1 MCQLFYNCARY
12 KHQKIY
18 KLPLIVIRLQKITH
32 LINYPRFA
40 GILNLLISM
49 KTFKLAP
56 VLLLSLFFMVTN
68 TVKATGTV
76 KISYTV
82 TFPEAQA
89 HYADIEM
96 HISGLHQNTLD
107 LKMPVWTPGSYLV
120 REFSKNV
127 ESFSASSNCK
137 TLAAPK
143 TRKNCWHINTTG
155 LSAISV
161 KYRVYCFEISV
172 RTSFVDASH
181 GFLST
186 TGIFIYPDK
195 MLHQPST
202 IHIVPYKGWTKVST
216 SLDMINNDPFI
227 RHAPN
232 FDILFDSPI
241 EVGNQDV
248 FGFDAAGVT
257 YEVCM
262 VGGGNYDK
270 ERLKTDMAKIV
281 ETETNVFG
289 ENPNKHYVFI
299 VHNYLRGGGGLEHL
313 SSTTL
318 GASRDNYTTESGY
331 RNFLGLVAHE
341 HFHLWNVKRLRP
353 IALGP
358 FDYDNENYTTD
369 LWIAEG
375 FTAYYQSRILRHAN
389 LISPEIFLTTV
400 GAEMSVMENQPGA
413 KIQTLADA
421 SYDSWIKAYRPNEN
435 TGNSTI
441 SYYDKGAEVATL
453 LDLEII
459 NDSKG
464 KYCLND
470 VMKYMYNTYYKLKK
484 RGYTDIEFKKGLEKF
499 AGKKLDDFYNKY
511 VYGLASIDFNQYL
524 AYAGYK
530 ITDELSASNDP
541 TMGITF
547 ALNNPKKIVAS
558 VLRGSTAWI
567 DGINV
572 NDELTAIDG
581 TPVTDVATM
590 LSGKKP
596 GNKISVAV
604 LRDGLPLTLPVTLLR
619 NNKVNFKVVP
629 LTNPTPQQLV
639 VQKKWLGL

>member
-1 MCQLFYNCARY
+1 
-12 KHQKIY
+12 
-18 KLPLIVIRLQKITH
+18 
-32 LINYPRFA
+32 
-40 GILNLLISM
+40 M
-49 KTFKLAP
+49 KTIKLAP
-56 VLLLSLFFMVTN
+56 VILLLLFMMN
-68 TVKATGTV
+68 SDLSSAAGAV
-76 KISYTV
+76 KINYTV

-96 HISGLHQNTLD
+96 DISNLQQNSLV

-120 REFSKNV
+120 REFSKNI
-127 ESFSASSNCK
+127 ESFSASANGK
-137 TLAAPK
+137 GLAVLK
-143 TRKNCWHINTTG
+143 TRKNWWRLNTKG
-155 LSAISV
+155 LQAITV

-216 SLDMINNDPFI
+216 SLDMVNNDPFT
-227 RHAPN
+227 RHSPN
-232 FDILFDSPI
+232 YDILFDSPI

-248 FGFDAAGVT
+248 FGFDAAGVK

-270 ERLKTDMAKIV
+270 EKLKVDMAKIV
-281 ETETNVFG
+281 EQETAVFG

-299 VHNYLRGGGGLEHL
+299 VQNHFRGGGGLEHL

-318 GASRDNYTTESGY
+318 GASRDNYATEAGY

-375 FTAYYQSRILRHAN
+375 FTAYYQNLILRHAN
-389 LISPEIFLTTV
+389 LITPEIYLATV
-400 GAEMSVMENQPGA
+400 AGEINTLKNTPGERIQPLAE
-413 KIQTLADA
+413 A

-435 TGNSTI
+435 SINSTI
-441 SYYDKGAEVATL
+441 SYYDKGAEAATL
-453 LDLEII
+453 LNLEII
-459 NDSKG
+459 NDSKAR
-464 KYCLND
+464 YSLDD
-470 VMKYMYNTYYKLKK
+470 VMRYMYDTYYKLKK
-484 RGYTDIEFKKGLEKF
+484 RGYTDAEFKQGLEKF
-499 AGKKLDDFYNKY
+499 AGKKLDDFYKNY
-511 VYGLASIDFNQYL
+511 IYGLAPIDYSKYL

-530 ITDELSASNDP
+530 ITDELAGSNDP
-541 TMGITF
+541 TLGIT
-547 ALNNPKKIVAS
+547 LGNNNGKKVVTN
-558 VLRGSTAWI
+558 VLRGSAGWI

-572 NDELTAIDG
+572 NDELISIDG
-581 TPVTDVATM
+581 AITDPATM
-590 LSGKKP
+590 LNGKKP
-596 GNKISVAV
+596 GDKISVVV
-604 LRDGLPLTLPVTLLR
+604 LRDNLPLTLQVTLLR
-619 NNKVNFKVVP
+619 NPRVNYKVEE
-629 LTNPTPQQLV
+629 LPTPTAEQLAV
-639 VQKKWLGL
+639 RKKWLGL